1 MHETGIAEDV
11 PSDQIS
17 LKSVVSMA
25 NVSRQSTR
33 SRYYGQVKRPAPMP
47 GNYHFGFSDHAY
59 PLHYLAGSVHGKRH
73 VLWTQRINGW
83 RNNIAAS

>member
-1 MHETGIAEDV
+1 
-11 PSDQIS
+11 
-17 LKSVVSMA
+17 
-25 NVSRQSTR
+25 
-33 SRYYGQVKRPAPMP
+33 MP

-59 PLHYLAGSVHGKRH
+59 PLHYMAGSVHGKRH